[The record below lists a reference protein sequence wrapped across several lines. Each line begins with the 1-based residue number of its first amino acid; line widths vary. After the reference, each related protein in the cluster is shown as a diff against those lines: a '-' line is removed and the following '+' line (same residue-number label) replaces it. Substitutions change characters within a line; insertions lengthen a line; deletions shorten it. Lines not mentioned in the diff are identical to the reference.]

1 MKDAFGQKEKW
12 RRAQPFIL
20 LFPGKKIIMN
30 DTDIVE
36 VLLVEDNAQ
45 DAELTIRALKKQH
58 LANRL
63 FHVEDGAEALDFL
76 FARGKYEGR
85 RTDISPKVVLLD
97 LKLPKVNGLE
107 VLRAMKSDQHLHTIP
122 VVMVT
127 SSAEDPDIR
136 AAYDLG
142 ANGYVIKPVQF
153 DAFIEAMSKVGIYWL
168 MVNHPLK

>member
-1 MKDAFGQKEKW
+1 
-12 RRAQPFIL
+12 
-20 LFPGKKIIMN
+20 MN
-30 DTDIVE
+30 DQSIVE

-45 DAELTIRALKKQH
+45 DAELTIRALKRH
-58 LANRL
+58 NLANQL

-76 FARGKYEGR
+76 FGRGKYEGQV
-85 RTDISPKVVLLD
+85 TGVSPKVVLLD

-107 VLRAMKSDQHLHTIP
+107 VLRAMKSDPKLQTIP

-127 SSAEDPDIR
+127 SSAEHPDIK

-153 DAFIEAMSKVGIYWL
+153 DSFMEAMSKVGVYWL

>member
-1 MKDAFGQKEKW
+1 
-12 RRAQPFIL
+12 
-20 LFPGKKIIMN
+20 MN
-30 DTDIVE
+30 DQNIVE
-36 VLLVEDNAQ
+36 VLLVEDNPQ
-45 DAELTIRALKKQH
+45 DAELTIRALKRH
-58 LANRL
+58 NLANRL

-76 FARGKYEGR
+76 FGRGKYEGR
-85 RTDISPKVVLLD
+85 VAGSPKVVLLD

-107 VLRAMKSDQHLHTIP
+107 VLRAMKGDAHLQTIP

-127 SSAEDPDIR
+127 SSAEHPDVK

-153 DAFIEAMSKVGIYWL
+153 DSFMEAMSKVGIYWL